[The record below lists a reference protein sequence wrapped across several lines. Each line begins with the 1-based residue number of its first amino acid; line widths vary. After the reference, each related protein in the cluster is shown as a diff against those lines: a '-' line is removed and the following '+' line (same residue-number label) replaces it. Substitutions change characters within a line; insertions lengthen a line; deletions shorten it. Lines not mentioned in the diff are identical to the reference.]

1 MPSRPIEGVGFSP
14 LVSPGTRGRMTKP
27 TLEESRTRKYRR
39 KLLILL
45 AVATFF
51 EGYDGFVL
59 GFVLPDILADLGG
72 SETQGGV
79 IKAIT
84 QVGTVAA
91 FVLAAQADRIGRR
104 RLLLI
109 TIIGY
114 TLATAATAASPNLE
128 FLTGAQFIAQVFLG
142 AEWAVAVTI
151 VVEDFPAGERGKG
164 LGIVT
169 AMNTLGGIFVGLLA
183 AAVPFVFFLS
193 FWSWRTYYLV
203 GIIPLLAVAWA
214 RRGLYETE
222 RFGAV
227 STSEESKSLDF
238 NNIWEAWKPQYRYN
252 VLAVG
257 LMHFFRYTAVSSAVF
272 WWAFFARTEAGM
284 SEAQTGIYLVLSG
297 ITGAAG
303 FIVGGRLM
311 DSWGR
316 LPTFHLYMVGSLVFG
331 LWLFQTRD
339 PIIMLPV
346 LCLAIF
352 FGLGAGAMTSAFA
365 TECFPTYVRSRAA
378 AWCRNGFEIPGGIAG
393 PAIVGFLGDHV
404 TGIVGSIGDVLSLL
418 FLACVL
424 PVIFIAWRYIPET
437 RGADLVAMDAGV
449 FGH

>member
-1 MPSRPIEGVGFSP
+1 MSGVP
-14 LVSPGTRGRMTKP
+14 AEMTR
-27 TLEESRTRKYRR
+27 SRKYRR

-84 QVGTVAA
+84 QVGAVAA

-109 TIIGY
+109 TVIGY
-114 TLATAATAASPNLE
+114 TIATAATAASPNLE
-128 FLTGAQFIAQVFLG
+128 FLTGAQFVAQIFLG

-151 VVEDFPAGERGKG
+151 VVEDFPSGERGRG

-183 AAVPFVFFLS
+183 AVVGLFAIS
-193 FWSWRTYYLV
+193 FWSWRSYYLV

-227 STSEESKSLDF
+227 STSEESKMLNFKS
-238 NNIWEAWKPQYRYN
+238 IWEAWKPQYRFN
-252 VLAVG
+252 VMAVG

-272 WWAFFARTEAGM
+272 WWPFFAQSEVGM
-284 SEAQTGIYLVLSG
+284 SEARTGIYLVVSG

-303 FIVGGRLM
+303 FIIGGRLM

-316 LPTFHLYMVGSLVFG
+316 VPTFHLYMAGSVVFG
-331 LWLFQTRD
+331 LWLFQTHD
-339 PIIMLPV
+339 PIVMLPV

-393 PAIVGFLGDHV
+393 PALVGYLGDHV
-404 TGIVGSIGDVLSLL
+404 TGAVGSIGDAMSLL
-418 FLACVL
+418 FLAMIL
-424 PVIFIAWRYIPET
+424 PVIYIAWRYIPET
-437 RGADLVAMDAGV
+437 GGSDLAAMDAGV
-449 FGH
+449 IRP